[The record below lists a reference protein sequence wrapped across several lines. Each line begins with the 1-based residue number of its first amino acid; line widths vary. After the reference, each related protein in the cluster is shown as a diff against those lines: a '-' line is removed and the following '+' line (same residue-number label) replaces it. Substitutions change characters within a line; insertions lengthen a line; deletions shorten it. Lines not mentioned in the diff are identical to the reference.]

1 MLNLFQLYDVPQ
13 FIQLT
18 DNSDNVRLLV
28 TFGNTEIS
36 RGNWFFTLELTPYH
50 VNTQRVDSTAVA
62 LTLTQH
68 LNSRFLICLLN
79 SSEDTGFTLIEIC
92 NTQLTFFQ
100 LLQCDRVEKHLSRL
114 CSMVYNK
121 IKTVYRS
128 GAKRYQYDKKT
139 FSISIFKDE
148 LVNVAAL
155 NCKILE
161 FDHEKV
167 LLEKKM

>member
-1 MLNLFQLYDVPQ
+1 MMFLSLCSLLTILTMSDFLSPLSTQKFQE
-13 FIQLT
+13 
-18 DNSDNVRLLV
+18 
-28 TFGNTEIS
+28 EI
-36 RGNWFFTLELTPYH
+36 GFTSELTPYH
-50 VNTQRVDSTAVA
+50 VNKQRVDSTAVA
-62 LTLTQH
+62 LTLH
-68 LNSRFLICLLN
+68 LNSRFLKCLLN

-121 IKTVYRS
+121 YKTVYRS

-139 FSISIFKDE
+139 FSIRIFKDE
-148 LVNVAAL
+148 LVNVATL
-155 NCKILE
+155 NCKILK